1 MFSGGYYLLILVI
14 VLNIVVLRKH
24 VGEEVKGFFKYSKK
38 TLYQKEVVTNN
49 QILCQTNNLFGQ
61 FGQFTHFQTLNL
73 DDKKFLTLK
82 KKIDRLRRLRK
93 QRTDEKEGLL
103 QVHNL

>member
-24 VGEEVKGFFKYSKK
+24 VGEEVKGFFMYSRKK
-38 TLYQKEVVTNN
+38 LYQQEVVTNN

-61 FGQFTHFQTLNL
+61 FGQSTYFQTLNL
-73 DDKKFLTLK
+73 DDKKFLTF

-103 QVHNL
+103 QVNNL

>member
-1 MFSGGYYLLILVI
+1 MFLAI

-24 VGEEVKGFFKYSKK
+24 VVEEVKGFFKYSKK

-61 FGQFTHFQTLNL
+61 FGQSTYFQTLNL
-73 DDKKFLTLK
+73 DDKKFLTF

-93 QRTDEKEGLL
+93 QRTDEEVGLL
-103 QVHNL
+103 QVKNL

>member
-1 MFSGGYYLLILVI
+1 M
-14 VLNIVVLRKH
+14 
-24 VGEEVKGFFKYSKK
+24 YSYKK
-38 TLYQKEVVTNN
+38 LYQKEVVTNN

-61 FGQFTHFQTLNL
+61 FGQSTYFQTLNL
-73 DDKKFLTLK
+73 DDKKFLTF

-93 QRTDEKEGLL
+93 QRTDENVGLL

>member
-24 VGEEVKGFFKYSKK
+24 VSEEVKGFFKYNYEN
-38 TLYQKEVVTNN
+38 LYRKEVVTNN

-61 FGQFTHFQTLNL
+61 FGQSTYFQTLNL
-73 DDKKFLTLK
+73 DDKKFLTF
-82 KKIDRLRRLRK
+82 KKIS
-93 QRTDEKEGLL
+93 GLPEPSPSTSKAA
-103 QVHNL
+103 H

>member
-1 MFSGGYYLLILVI
+1 MILVI

-24 VGEEVKGFFKYSKK
+24 VFEEVKGFLMYNYKKLYSK
-38 TLYQKEVVTNN
+38 EIVTNN

-61 FGQFTHFQTLNL
+61 FGQSTHFQTLNL
-73 DDKKFLTLK
+73 DDKKFLTF

-103 QVHNL
+103 QVPNL

>member
-1 MFSGGYYLLILVI
+1 MILVI

-24 VGEEVKGFFKYSKK
+24 VWEEVKGFFKYNCQNLSS
-38 TLYQKEVVTNN
+38 KEVVTNN

-61 FGQFTHFQTLNL
+61 FGQSTYFQTLNL
-73 DDKKFLTLK
+73 DDKKFLTF

-93 QRTDEKEGLL
+93 QRTDEKVELL
-103 QVHNL
+103 QVHNV

>member
-1 MFSGGYYLLILVI
+1 MILVI

-24 VGEEVKGFFKYSKK
+24 VVEEVEGFFKYSKK

-61 FGQFTHFQTLNL
+61 FGQSTHFQTLNL
-73 DDKKFLTLK
+73 DDKKFLTF
-82 KKIDRLRRLRK
+82 KKISGLTDRRRSSPLRK
-93 QRTDEKEGLL
+93 QRTDENVELL
-103 QVHNL
+103 QVHNV

>member
-1 MFSGGYYLLILVI
+1 MILVI

-24 VGEEVKGFFKYSKK
+24 VGEEVKGFFMYNYKELKSK
-38 TLYQKEVVTNN
+38 EIVINN

-61 FGQFTHFQTLNL
+61 FGQSTYFQTLNL
-73 DDKKFLTLK
+73 DDKKFLTFK
-82 KKIDRLRRLRK
+82 KTSGLTNQ
-93 QRTDEKEGLL
+93 QRTDERVELL

>member
-1 MFSGGYYLLILVI
+1 MILVI

-24 VGEEVKGFFKYSKK
+24 VVEEVKGFFKYSKK

-61 FGQFTHFQTLNL
+61 FGQSTHFQTLNL
-73 DDKKFLTLK
+73 DDKKFLTF
-82 KKIDRLRRLRK
+82 KKISGLTDRLRRLRK

>member
-1 MFSGGYYLLILVI
+1 MILVI
-14 VLNIVVLRKH
+14 VLNIVVLRNH

-61 FGQFTHFQTLNL
+61 FGQSTYFQTLNL
-73 DDKKFLTLK
+73 DDKKFLTF

-103 QVHNL
+103 LVSNL

>member
-1 MFSGGYYLLILVI
+1 MILVI

-61 FGQFTHFQTLNL
+61 FGQSTYFQTLNL
-73 DDKKFLTLK
+73 DDKKFLTF

-103 QVHNL
+103 QVNNL

>member
-1 MFSGGYYLLILVI
+1 MILVI

-24 VGEEVKGFFKYSKK
+24 VSEEVKGFFKYNYEN
-38 TLYQKEVVTNN
+38 LYRKEVVTNN

-61 FGQFTHFQTLNL
+61 YGQSTYFQTLNL
-73 DDKKFLTLK
+73 DDKKFLTFK
-82 KKIDRLRRLRK
+82 KFFGLTDRLRRLRK
-93 QRTDEKEGLL
+93 QRTDENVGLL

>member
-1 MFSGGYYLLILVI
+1 MILVI

-24 VGEEVKGFFKYSKK
+24 VGEEVKGFFMYNYKELKSK
-38 TLYQKEVVTNN
+38 EIVINN

-61 FGQFTHFQTLNL
+61 FGQSTYFQTLNL
-73 DDKKFLTLK
+73 DDKKFLTFE
-82 KKIDRLRRLRK
+82 KIFKLTDRLRRLRK
-93 QRTDEKEGLL
+93 QRTDEKVGLL

>member
-1 MFSGGYYLLILVI
+1 MILVI

-24 VGEEVKGFFKYSKK
+24 VGEEVKGFFMYNYKELYSK
-38 TLYQKEVVTNN
+38 EAVTNN

-61 FGQFTHFQTLNL
+61 FGQSTYFQTLNL
-73 DDKKFLTLK
+73 DDKKFLTF
-82 KKIDRLRRLRK
+82 KKIYGLTDRLRRLQK

-103 QVHNL
+103 QVPNL

>member
-1 MFSGGYYLLILVI
+1 MILVI

-24 VGEEVKGFFKYSKK
+24 VSEEVKGFFKYNYEN
-38 TLYQKEVVTNN
+38 LYRKEVVTNN

-61 FGQFTHFQTLNL
+61 FGQSTHFQTLNL
-73 DDKKFLTLK
+73 DDKKFLTF
-82 KKIDRLRRLRK
+82 KKIDRLRQLRK

-103 QVHNL
+103 QVNNL

>member
-1 MFSGGYYLLILVI
+1 MILVI

-24 VGEEVKGFFKYSKK
+24 VVEEVKGFFKYSKK

-61 FGQFTHFQTLNL
+61 FGQSTHFQTLNL
-73 DDKKFLTLK
+73 DDKKFLTFE
-82 KKIDRLRRLRK
+82 KIDRLRRLRK
-93 QRTDEKEGLL
+93 QRTDEKVGLL
-103 QVHNL
+103 QVQQTK

>member
-1 MFSGGYYLLILVI
+1 MILVI

-24 VGEEVKGFFKYSKK
+24 VGEEVKGFFMYNYKELYS
-38 TLYQKEVVTNN
+38 KEVVTNN

-61 FGQFTHFQTLNL
+61 FGQSTYFQTLNL
-73 DDKKFLTLK
+73 DDKKFLTF
-82 KKIDRLRRLRK
+82 KKISGLTDSLRRLRK
-93 QRTDEKEGLL
+93 QRTDERVELL

>member
-1 MFSGGYYLLILVI
+1 MILVI

-24 VGEEVKGFFKYSKK
+24 VSEEVKGFFKYNYEN
-38 TLYQKEVVTNN
+38 LYRKEVVTNN

-61 FGQFTHFQTLNL
+61 FGQSTHFQTLNL
-73 DDKKFLTLK
+73 DDKKFLTFE
-82 KKIDRLRRLRK
+82 KIDRLRRLRK

>member
-1 MFSGGYYLLILVI
+1 MILVI

-24 VGEEVKGFFKYSKK
+24 VVEEVKGFFKYSKK

-61 FGQFTHFQTLNL
+61 FGQSTHFQTLNL
-73 DDKKFLTLK
+73 DDKKFLTFE
-82 KKIDRLRRLRK
+82 KIDRLRRLRK